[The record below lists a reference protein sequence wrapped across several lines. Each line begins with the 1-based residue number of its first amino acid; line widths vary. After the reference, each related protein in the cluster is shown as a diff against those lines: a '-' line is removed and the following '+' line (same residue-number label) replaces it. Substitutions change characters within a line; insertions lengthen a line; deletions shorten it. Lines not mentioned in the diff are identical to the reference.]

1 MTDFIQT
8 FQERKIELLTAL
20 SEHLQ
25 ISLISLFFA
34 VIIAVPLGIL
44 LTRKERMAEFIIGT
58 SAVMQ
63 TVPSL
68 ALLGLLIPL
77 VGIGKLPAIIALVV
91 YALLPILRNTYTGIR
106 ELDESLIEAA
116 KAMGMNSWRRLW
128 KVELPLALPI
138 IMAGIRTA
146 MVLIVGTTTL
156 AALIGAGGLGKLILL
171 GIDRNDHGLIILG
184 AVPAA
189 LLALFF
195 DVVLRVLE
203 RPKRSSKRVIL
214 TICIVCIMVASPF
227 LWNTE
232 KKDIVIAGKLG
243 SEPEILIQMYKQLIE
258 QDTDLHVQLKPGLG
272 KTAFVFE
279 ALKSGEVDIYP
290 EFSGT
295 ALSTFVKEEPKSTN
309 RDEVYEQARVGM
321 EQKYNMV
328 MLKPM
333 EYNNTYALAMPKKI
347 ADQNNISTISDL
359 GKIAQNAKVGF
370 TLEFADREDGYKG
383 MRKLYNYKFSN
394 VKTMEPKL
402 RYSAIQSGDVNVIDA
417 YSTDSELEQYG
428 LKVLKDD
435 KGLFPPY
442 QGAPLLRK
450 ETLQKYPEL
459 EKVLNKL
466 SGKITDE
473 EMRKMNYE
481 VNVNGKS
488 SEEVAKQF
496 LQKENLLR

>member
-1 MTDFIQT
+1 MSILLQT
-8 FQERKIELLTAL
+8 FQERKLELLRAL
-20 SEHLQ
+20 IEHLQ

-34 VIIAVPLGIL
+34 VMIAVPLGIW
-44 LTRKERMAEFIIGT
+44 LTRRERIAEFIIGT
-58 SAVMQ
+58 SAIMQ
-63 TVPSL
+63 TIPSL

-77 VGIGKLPAIIALVV
+77 VGIGKVPAIIALVV

-106 ELDESLIEAA
+106 KLDASLIEAA
-116 KAMGMNSWRRLW
+116 RAMGMNSFRRLW
-128 KVELPLALPI
+128 RVELPLALPI

-146 MVLIVGTTTL
+146 MVLIVGTATL

-171 GIDRNDHGLIILG
+171 GIDRNDHALIVLG

-195 DVVLRVLE
+195 DGVLRMFE
-203 RPKRSSKRVIL
+203 STRHSPKRIIL
-214 TICIVCIMVASPF
+214 AICIIAVVIAAPF
-227 LWNTE
+227 LWNTQ

-258 QDTDLHVQLKPGLG
+258 QDTDLDVELKPGLG

-279 ALKSGEVDIYP
+279 ALKSGEIDIYP

-295 ALSTFVKEEPKSTN
+295 ALSTFVKENPKSTN
-309 RDEVYEQARVGM
+309 RQEVYEQARQGM
-321 EQKYNMV
+321 EKKYHMV

-333 EYNNTYALAMPKKI
+333 EYNNTYALAMPKNVAEQYNVK
-347 ADQNNISTISDL
+347 TISDL
-359 GKIAQNAKVGF
+359 RNIAANVKAGF

-383 MRKLYNYKFSN
+383 MQKLYNFQIAN
-394 VKTMEPKL
+394 VTTMEPKL
-402 RYSAIQSGDVNVIDA
+402 RYGAIESGEVTVIDA

-428 LKVLKDD
+428 LQVLEDD

-442 QGAPLLRK
+442 QGAPLLR
-450 ETLQKYPEL
+450 EGTLDKYPEL
-459 EKVLNKL
+459 EKTLNKL
-466 SGKITDE
+466 AGKISDE
-473 EMRKMNYE
+473 DMRKMNYE

-488 SEEVAKQF
+488 AEKVAREF
-496 LQKENLLR
+496 LEKERLIH